1 MTDELA
7 EPSLEHLV
15 EAWRSM
21 PAREQALLW
30 RYSVLGEPD
39 DVVAERLGVPV
50 TALPA
55 LFERAR
61 LELGVRYREVVHLA
75 SGRAR

>member
-39 DVVAERLGVPV
+39 DVVADRLGVAV
-50 TALPA
+50 SALPA

-61 LELGVRYREVVHLA
+61 LELGVRYREVVHRA
-75 SGRAR
+75 ADRAR